1 MPVGTENTPVG
12 STATKTIP
20 AQVRSSDV
28 AIVFGWMGGQ
38 LRHNEKYARH
48 FVERGLV
55 TFIVECEGTGES
67 LSVIIEL
74 TSRRVLIGLCRD
86 GSAVVQQQKKHVLPL
101 NAFDGLIDELQKVGV
116 ISSKTGESANKAILH
131 ISSNGGCMKLRHLLL
146 CLTSKGLVLN
156 TRCVILDSA
165 PGSMQFVNEQVSSLS
180 VDPNIAAFMKE
191 EEGVT
196 DFTNHPVTLGAA
208 CAVSERNTEGNVR
221 GPRLFLYSDADELVR
236 AKDVKMHAQRCRDEG
251 IRVFEHMFRGS
262 PHVRHAAVFG
272 DEYWA
277 KVDAF
282 IAKL

>member
-1 MPVGTENTPVG
+1 MPVATENTPVG

-20 AQVRSSDV
+20 AQVRNSDV

-55 TFIVECEGTGES
+55 TFIVECEGT
-67 LSVIIEL
+67 
-74 TSRRVLIGLCRD
+74 
-86 GSAVVQQQKKHVLPL
+86 VVQQQKKHVLPL
-101 NAFDGLIDELQKVGV
+101 NAFDALIDELQTLGV
-116 ISSKTGESANKAILH
+116 ISSKTGESANKVILH

-146 CLTSKGLVLN
+146 CLNSKGLVLN
-156 TRCVILDSA
+156 TRCVVLDSA
-165 PGSMQFVNEQVSSLS
+165 PGSMQFVNEQVSSLL

-277 KVDAF
+277 IVDAF